1 MELAFTKLFNKI
13 VTSSVWSEDDKTRIM
28 WITLLAIS
36 DRHGYVAAALP
47 GLADVARMS
56 LEEAKKAIHNLES
69 KDEYSR
75 NKILD
80 GRRIVPVEGGWEIVT
95 YESHRKLLSKEERKA
110 YKAEWI
116 ARKRRQERRQK
127 STTVDS
133 ESTLSTQAEAEA
145 EADKSTPLAPLKG
158 GTAPKILTDAVT
170 ARFRQWIKYRKENG
184 KKVKDWNSFFLDQAR
199 WLAKTFTETDQMEV
213 LEQSMR
219 NGWIG
224 LFEPKRVKDKRLTQN
239 DVERETR
246 REREMREAQ
255 ENYDKTRENP
265 KNHTAM

>member
-1 MELAFTKLFNKI
+1 VELAFTKLFNKI

-80 GRRIVPVEGGWEIVT
+80 GRRILPVEGGWEIVT

-145 EADKSTPLAPLKG
+145 EKEAERSTSPNPSLKG
-158 GTAPKILTDAVT
+158 GEACQTEMSKAVKT
-170 ARFRQWIKYRKENG
+170 VKRALKTYPHGIPDSEWIEELANDSTYSGIDVKREFG
-184 KKVKDWNSFFLDQAR
+184 KMTNWCKVKQI
-199 WLAKTFTETDQMEV
+199 T
-213 LEQSMR
+213 
-219 NGWIG
+219 
-224 LFEPKRVKDKRLTQN
+224 P
-239 DVERETR
+239 TR
-246 REREMREAQ
+246 RRFINWLNRAEKPMQSDQKQFSLSKGFKEI
-255 ENYDKTRENP
+255 
-265 KNHTAM
+265 